1 VVSSNALALI
11 SAVASAAPGCS
22 LAVARYALRTCS
34 LPVQDTW
41 PSPSPTRRSVCSNDR
56 SSVTVPDQDGSA
68 ARANEPWAA
77 NALRTTAPRAML
89 MAYL

>member
-41 PSPSPTRRSVCSNDR
+41 PSPSLGVL
-56 SSVTVPDQDGSA
+56 
-68 ARANEPWAA
+68 E
-77 NALRTTAPRAML
+77 
-89 MAYL
+89 